1 MSEDSQST
9 AKLNGEWGERRAMEI
24 LSKTFPDIEYVSDL
38 IDFYTINK
46 IPVEVKTC
54 QDRIEAY
61 PYGRQGRYCLDQ
73 AQHEVL
79 TRDKG
84 FYLFLVKSGSLLIKA
99 RLIEAN
105 NVIFKRQIN
114 WRVIHE

>member
-1 MSEDSQST
+1 MSEDSQAT
-9 AKLNGEWGERRAMEI
+9 AKNNGDWGERRALEL

-38 IDFYTINK
+38 IDFYTVNK
-46 IPVEVKTC
+46 IPIEVKTC
-54 QDRIEAY
+54 QDRIDTF

-84 FYLFLVKSGSLLIKA
+84 FYFFLVKSGSLLVKA
-99 RLIEAN
+99 KLIEASEVN
-105 NVIFKRQIN
+105 FKRQIN
-114 WRVIHE
+114 WRVIHG